1 MKKLITPLIIL
12 LCSVGISSCY
22 SDNLAELTP
31 ASGLSILTC
40 DTTGTISYMSQIL
53 PVLQN
58 NCGIN
63 NSCHSSNNTS
73 GYDLSTYTG
82 VHNVVRSG
90 MLLSSITWS
99 GSPSNMP
106 KNGSKMSDCNITKI
120 QKWISAGA
128 LNN

>member
-1 MKKLITPLIIL
+1 MKKLIKPLFIFGSAL
-12 LCSVGISSCY
+12 AMSSCY

-31 ASGLSILTC
+31 SNGLGALTC
-40 DTTGTISYMSQIL
+40 DTTGTISYMSQIV
-53 PVLQN
+53 PILQN
-58 NCGIN
+58 NCGVN
-63 NSCHSSNNTS
+63 NSCHSSSNTS
-73 GYDLSTYTG
+73 SYDLSTYTG

-90 MLLSSITWS
+90 QLLSSITWS

-120 QKWISAGA
+120 QKWITAGA